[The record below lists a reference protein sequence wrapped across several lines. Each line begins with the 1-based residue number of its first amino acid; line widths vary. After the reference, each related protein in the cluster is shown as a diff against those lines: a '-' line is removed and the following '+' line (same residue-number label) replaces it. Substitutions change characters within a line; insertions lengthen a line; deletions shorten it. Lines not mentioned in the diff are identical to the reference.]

1 MDLGGEMAVTR
12 LPHEPRS
19 VIAGVD
25 THLDVHV
32 AAVVDEVGRT
42 LATREFSTDPG
53 GYQQLLN
60 WVRGYGELDRVG
72 VEGTGSYGAGLT
84 RFLLQ
89 AGVRVVEVARPDRR
103 GRRQKGKSDALDA
116 EAAAR
121 ATLGGSASGQPKLG
135 AGPIEVIRVLR
146 ATRSSAMKARTQ
158 AGNQLHALVLTAP
171 AELRESLRAL
181 STFKLALRSVAFRP
195 GALVCPEAAFKKALK
210 TVAHRWL
217 DLEREIAEF
226 DAALSRLVPA
236 AAPALVALHGVGPEV
251 AATLLVAAGDNRE
264 RLKSESS
271 FAALCG
277 VCPLPASS
285 GKTQRH
291 RLNRGGNRQANRA
304 LWTIVMTRLR
314 HDERTRR
321 YVAKRSAEAMSK
333 PEIIRCLKRY
343 VAREVYPA
351 VVSTLRA

>member
-1 MDLGGEMAVTR
+1 MAAIR
-12 LPHEPRS
+12 LAHETRS

-42 LATREFSTDPG
+42 LGTRGFSTDPG
-53 GYQQLLN
+53 GYQQLLK
-60 WVRGYGELDRVG
+60 WLRGYGDLERVG
-72 VEGTGSYGAGLT
+72 VEGTGSYGAGLA
-84 RFLLQ
+84 RFLSE

-103 GRRQKGKSDALDA
+103 SRRQKGKSDALDA

-121 ATLGGSASGQPKLG
+121 ATLAGSASGQPKLG
-135 AGPIEVIRVLR
+135 AGQIEVIRVLR

-158 AGNQLHALVLTAP
+158 AGNQLHALVVTAP
-171 AELRESLRAL
+171 TELRESLRGL

-195 GALVCPEAAFKKALK
+195 GPLACPEAAFKQALKAL
-210 TVAHRWL
+210 ARRWL
-217 DLEREIAEF
+217 DLGREIADF
-226 DAALSRLVPA
+226 DAALSKVVPA

-291 RLNRGGNRQANRA
+291 RLNRGGNRHANQ
-304 LWTIVMTRLR
+304 THGT
-314 HDERTRR
+314 
-321 YVAKRSAEAMSK
+321 
-333 PEIIRCLKRY
+333 
-343 VAREVYPA
+343 
-351 VVSTLRA
+351 

>member
-1 MDLGGEMAVTR
+1 MAVTR
-12 LPHEPRS
+12 LAHEPRS
-19 VIAGVD
+19 VFAGVD

-32 AAVVDEVGRT
+32 AAVIDEVGKT

-53 GYQQLLN
+53 GYQQLLK
-60 WVRGYGELDRVG
+60 WLRGYGDLERVG

-84 RFLLQ
+84 RFLLE
-89 AGVRVVEVARPDRR
+89 AGVAVVEVARPDRR
-103 GRRQKGKSDALDA
+103 SRRQKGKSDALDA

-121 ATLGGSASGQPKLG
+121 ATLAGSASGLPKLG
-135 AGPIEVIRVLR
+135 AGQIEVIRVLR

-158 AGNQLHALVLTAP
+158 AGNQLHALVVTAP
-171 AELRESLRAL
+171 PEMRESLRGL
-181 STFKLALRSVAFRP
+181 STFKLALRSITFRP
-195 GALVCPEAAFKKALK
+195 GPLACPEAAFKQALKAL
-210 TVAHRWL
+210 ARRWL
-217 DLEREIAEF
+217 DLGREIADF
-226 DAALSRLVPA
+226 DVALSKVVPA
-236 AAPALVALHGVGPEV
+236 AAPALVALRGVGPEV

-314 HDERTRR
+314 YDEQTRR
-321 YVAKRSAEAMSK
+321 YAAKRSAQALSK